1 MYDISMQQRKS
12 TNRSK
17 LIQAAARLIEKDGY
31 KNIDVTKVTKEA
43 KLGYGTFYNHFSGI
57 TELFEEITKEVI
69 ISIQDFVVEVTGHE
83 KSTLKQIF
91 IRNYFQ
97 FHAFYGSPI
106 LEWVAENPTFL
117 MKIWDE
123 NTRDVTNKMIK
134 KTIKDGEL
142 KGDPIELLDRF
153 ENIRE
158 TYRWNFLGSLHTLLT
173 GKNPDVAFVDNFE
186 GVDIF
191 SMPYREKKDF
201 LQSIV
206 SDYKKYT
213 SKIQKIFLNNY

>member
-1 MYDISMQQRKS
+1 MQTRKAS
-12 TNRSK
+12 NRNR
-17 LIQAAARLIEKDGY
+17 LIKAAARLIEKDGY

-43 KLGYGTFYNHFSGI
+43 ELGYGTFYNHFSDI
-57 TELFEEITKEVI
+57 TELYEEITKEMIVN
-69 ISIQDFVVEVTGHE
+69 IQNFVVDVTSHE
-83 KSTLKQIF
+83 SSFLRQIF

-123 NTRDVTNKMIK
+123 NTKNMTNEIIK
-134 KTIKDGEL
+134 KTIKNGEL
-142 KGDPIELLDRF
+142 EGDPKEILDRF

-158 TYRWNFLGSLHTLLT
+158 TYRWNFLGSLHSLLA
-173 GKNPDVAFVDNFE
+173 GKDPDVAFVDNTE

-191 SMPYREKKDF
+191 SLPYEEKRKF
-201 LQSIV
+201 LRSIV
-206 SDYKKYT
+206 SDYKKH
-213 SKIQKIFLNNY
+213 SIKIQNIFLDN

>member
-1 MYDISMQQRKS
+1 MQTRKA
-12 TNRSK
+12 TNRTK
-17 LIQAAARLIEKDGY
+17 LIKAAATLIERDGY

-43 KLGYGTFYNHFSGI
+43 KLGYGTFYNHFSDI
-57 TELFEEITKEVI
+57 TDLFEEITKEVI
-69 ISIQDFVVEVTGHE
+69 INIQDFVIELSGHE
-83 KSTLKQIF
+83 TSPLKQIF

-117 MKIWDE
+117 MKLWDE
-123 NTRDVTNKMIK
+123 NTKSVTNRMIK
-134 KTIKDGEL
+134 QVIKKEEL

-158 TYRWNFLGSLHTLLT
+158 TYRWNFLGSLHSLLA
-173 GKNPDVAFVDNFE
+173 GKDPDIAFVDNSE

-191 SMPYREKKDF
+191 SMPYQEKREF
-201 LQSIV
+201 LTSIV
-206 SDYKKYT
+206 SDYKKHS
-213 SKIQKIFLNNY
+213 SKIQRIFLNNS

>member
-1 MYDISMQQRKS
+1 MQTRKA
-12 TNRSK
+12 TNRTK
-17 LIQAAARLIEKDGY
+17 LIKAAATLIERDGY

-43 KLGYGTFYNHFSGI
+43 KLGYGTFYNHFSDI
-57 TELFEEITKEVI
+57 TDLFEEITKEVI
-69 ISIQDFVVEVTGHE
+69 INIQDFVIELSDHE
-83 KSTLKQIF
+83 TSALKQIF

-117 MKIWDE
+117 MKLWDE
-123 NTRDVTNKMIK
+123 NTKSVTNKMIK
-134 KTIKDGEL
+134 QVIKKGEL

-158 TYRWNFLGSLHTLLT
+158 TYRWNFLGSLHSLLA
-173 GKNPDVAFVDNFE
+173 GKDPDIAFVDNSE

-191 SMPYREKKDF
+191 SMPYQEKREF
-201 LQSIV
+201 LTSIV
-206 SDYKKYT
+206 SDYKKHS
-213 SKIQKIFLNNY
+213 SKIQRIFINNS

>member
-1 MYDISMQQRKS
+1 MQTRKAS
-12 TNRSK
+12 NRNR
-17 LIQAAARLIEKDGY
+17 LIKAAARLIEKDGY

-43 KLGYGTFYNHFSGI
+43 ELGYGTFYNHFSDI
-57 TELFEEITKEVI
+57 TELYEEITKELIVN
-69 ISIQDFVVEVTGHE
+69 IQNFVVDITSHE
-83 KSTLKQIF
+83 SSFLRQIF

-123 NTRDVTNKMIK
+123 NTKNMTNEIIK
-134 KTIKDGEL
+134 KTIKNGEL
-142 KGDPIELLDRF
+142 EGDPKEILDRF

-158 TYRWNFLGSLHTLLT
+158 TYRWNFLGSLHSLLA
-173 GKNPDVAFVDNFE
+173 GKDPDVAFVDNTE

-191 SMPYREKKDF
+191 SIPYKEKRKF
-201 LQSIV
+201 LRSIV
-206 SDYKKYT
+206 SDYKKH
-213 SKIQKIFLNNY
+213 SIKIQNIFLDN

>member
-1 MYDISMQQRKS
+1 MQTRKA
-12 TNRSK
+12 TNRTK
-17 LIQAAARLIEKDGY
+17 LIKAAARLIERDGY

-43 KLGYGTFYNHFSGI
+43 KLGYGTFYNHFSDI
-57 TELFEEITKEVI
+57 TQLLEEITKEVI

-83 KSTLKQIF
+83 TSSLKQIF

-117 MKIWDE
+117 MKLWDD
-123 NTRDVTNKMIK
+123 NTKSVTNKMIK
-134 KTIKDGEL
+134 QVIKEGEL
-142 KGDPIELLDRF
+142 EGDPMELLDRF

-158 TYRWNFLGSLHTLLT
+158 TYRWNFLGSLHSLLA
-173 GKNPDVAFVDNFE
+173 GKDPDMAFVDNSE

-191 SMPYREKKDF
+191 SMPYKEKREF
-201 LQSIV
+201 LYSIV
-206 SDYKKYT
+206 SDYKKH
-213 SKIQKIFLNNY
+213 SPKIQRIFLNNS